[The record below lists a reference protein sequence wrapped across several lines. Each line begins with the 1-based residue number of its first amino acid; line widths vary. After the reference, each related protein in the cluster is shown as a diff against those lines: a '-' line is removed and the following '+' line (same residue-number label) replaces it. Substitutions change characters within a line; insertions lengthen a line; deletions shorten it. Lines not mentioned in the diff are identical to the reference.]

1 MFGCDMFLFD
11 SVFFWIIFHR
21 NLWNCSFWLN
31 LKSVSCGGF
40 IGCACMYV
48 CILSVFVTVV
58 CCVLSVY
65 IWLLLIICVKGKK
78 GIHLFKL
85 RENEYN
91 IQHCKKNQMRNS
103 YIYLY
108 MYVHIHIHTMYM
120 YILREKKIKC
130 NKNYDHTA

>member
-1 MFGCDMFLFD
+1 M
-11 SVFFWIIFHR
+11 
-21 NLWNCSFWLN
+21 
-31 LKSVSCGGF
+31 SCGGF

-65 IWLLLIICVKGKK
+65 ILLLLIICVKGKK

-91 IQHCKKNQMRNS
+91 IQQCEKKSNEKFIHIFIYVCTHTHTYNVYVYFERKKNQ
-103 YIYLY
+103 
-108 MYVHIHIHTMYM
+108 V
-120 YILREKKIKC
+120 
-130 NKNYDHTA
+130 